1 MIKRLLSYINHL
13 TKYLFISYI
22 FAFIASFG
30 TILELG
36 YLFYI
41 LFNLEINYIYIG
53 IFVISIILI
62 SAFRFLEQYF
72 GHLVAFKLLSD
83 FRIRV
88 YDKLR
93 KIAPAKMDN
102 KESTMVL
109 SIIHTD
115 IELVEVFFAHTIVP
129 VITAISM
136 TLLMG
141 VLMIYQFGLTGIVAP
156 ITYIIVG
163 FIYPFFMKNTIS
175 KNSNILNI
183 EKLNLSK
190 LVSDIM
196 NGKKEILEFN
206 LVNKE
211 LNKIEKKIN
220 REIKI
225 SNRNAVIFIN
235 KRYIISITI
244 LISWFVLFLLNYS
257 SMTNLDKIYL
267 LVYPFTFDTQ
277 IALTNLSLSLSK
289 TLKSSKNL
297 ISFLDEE
304 SLVTDG
310 NENIENINSIEIKN
324 LSFSYPNTNKKVLE
338 DINLNFDSDNI
349 IGIVGKSGEGK
360 TTLVK
365 IIMKWYQTS
374 IGDILI
380 NSKDI
385 KRISNSS
392 IRSNINYVPQKT
404 YIFNGTLRE
413 NLTLRKNIP
422 DNKIIEKIKQ
432 VYLYDKFT
440 TLKDGLD
447 TEMSSEKIPFSSG
460 ELQRIELIRALLSE
474 SSVMILDEPTSN
486 LDLQNEKIFLEILTN
501 IKNTKIF
508 IISHRKAPIDVCDKV
523 YEVNNGN
530 IRQIK

>member
-1 MIKRLLSYINHL
+1 M
-13 TKYLFISYI
+13 
-22 FAFIASFG
+22 
-30 TILELG
+30 
-36 YLFYI
+36 
-41 LFNLEINYIYIG
+41 
-53 IFVISIILI
+53 
-62 SAFRFLEQYF
+62 
-72 GHLVAFKLLSD
+72 
-83 FRIRV
+83 
-88 YDKLR
+88 
-93 KIAPAKMDN
+93 
-102 KESTMVL
+102 
-109 SIIHTD
+109 
-115 IELVEVFFAHTIVP
+115 
-129 VITAISM
+129 
-136 TLLMG
+136 
-141 VLMIYQFGLTGIVAP
+141 
-156 ITYIIVG
+156 
-163 FIYPFFMKNTIS
+163 
-175 KNSNILNI
+175 
-183 EKLNLSK
+183 
-190 LVSDIM
+190 
-196 NGKKEILEFN
+196 
-206 LVNKE
+206 
-211 LNKIEKKIN
+211 
-220 REIKI
+220 
-225 SNRNAVIFIN
+225 
-235 KRYIISITI
+235 
-244 LISWFVLFLLNYS
+244 
-257 SMTNLDKIYL
+257 
-267 LVYPFTFDTQ
+267 
-277 IALTNLSLSLSK
+277 
-289 TLKSSKNL
+289 
-297 ISFLDEE
+297 
-304 SLVTDG
+304 
-310 NENIENINSIEIKN
+310 
-324 LSFSYPNTNKKVLE
+324 E